1 MSEINPDAHT
11 LVQEFPI
18 LYGIE
23 KNGKTKEV
31 INPAVDP
38 RDEVSFETKHVCIL
52 SSSSCSLL
60 STYYYVLTCFKVIPR
75 LNILSTAFVI

>member
-1 MSEINPDAHT
+1 MGDTEVKNRKVNRSKAAKS
-11 LVQEFPI
+11 
-18 LYGIE
+18 E